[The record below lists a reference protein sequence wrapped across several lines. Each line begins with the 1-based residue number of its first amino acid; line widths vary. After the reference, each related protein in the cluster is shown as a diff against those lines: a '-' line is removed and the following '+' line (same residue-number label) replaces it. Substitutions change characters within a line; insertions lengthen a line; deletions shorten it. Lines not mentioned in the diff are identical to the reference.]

1 MLPIPSYRLP
11 PVGGRPIYSLPGA
24 NIDALKGHNLYRAFD
39 RTIRL
44 VQVMRLQGGDELS
57 TKFRSAFSE
66 LREGRLFREGWD
78 LLCTRVANQLPPAE
92 VATFESALRLYF
104 TTAEVREKNF
114 ECLSTMSQPV
124 KVMKAVHQGR
134 NAQKATDEEADNLS
148 SDLYLCIGAR
158 VMLTANLWTEA
169 GLVNGSMGTVHDIAW
184 VTGQDISQMPSFLL
198 IKFDEYIEPEFPG
211 GGRGIVPIF
220 PTTRQF

>member
-1 MLPIPSYRLP
+1 MATKCCSSCAHMLPIPSYRLP

-57 TKFRSAFSE
+57 TKFRSAF
-66 LREGRLFREGWD
+66 
-78 LLCTRVANQLPPAE
+78 TE

>member
-1 MLPIPSYRLP
+1 MLPIPSYQLP

-57 TKFRSAFSE
+57 TKFRSAF
-66 LREGRLFREGWD
+66 
-78 LLCTRVANQLPPAE
+78 TE